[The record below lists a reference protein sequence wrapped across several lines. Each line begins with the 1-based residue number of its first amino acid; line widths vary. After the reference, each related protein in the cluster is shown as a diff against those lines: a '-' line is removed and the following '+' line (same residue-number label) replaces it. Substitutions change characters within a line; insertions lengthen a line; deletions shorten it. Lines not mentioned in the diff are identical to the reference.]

1 MIRRLA
7 REVALQALFQIDFK
21 HEVEL
26 ALAEADAE
34 AIADEHAEAE
44 AAVEAALDE
53 HEELAVPA
61 AVDTEHEVDKVLDQ
75 HKELG
80 AQSARERVKSYSL
93 LLVNG
98 VMEHLAEIDSK
109 MGEFATDW
117 SVERMPA
124 TDRNILRVAV
134 FEMLHEQPA
143 LPAGVAINEAV
154 EIAKSYGTDESPRFI
169 NGVLGKLA
177 KK

>member
-7 REVALQALFQIDFK
+7 REVALQALFQIDFQ

-26 ALAEADAE
+26 AMAEADVT
-34 AIADEHAEAE
+34 AIDERKEAE
-44 AAVEAALDE
+44 AAVEAAMDE
-53 HEELAVPA
+53 HEELAAPS
-61 AVDTEHEVDKVLDQ
+61 AVDTEEEIDKVLER

-80 AQSARERVKSYSL
+80 AQTARERVRSYAL

-109 MGEFATDW
+109 MSEFATDW

-134 FEMLHEQPA
+134 FEILHEQPA

>member
-26 ALAEADAE
+26 ALAEADAPV
-34 AIADEHAEAE
+34 DEHEEAE
-44 AAVEAALDE
+44 AAVEAAMDE
-53 HEELAVPA
+53 HEELLAPE
-61 AVDTEHEVDKVLDQ
+61 AVDTEEEIDKALDR

-80 AQSARERVKSYSL
+80 AQTARERVRSYAL

-109 MGEFATDW
+109 MSEFATDW